1 MDTPDGWVLVP
12 INATPEMEQA
22 ATAYKKQCGGFLSR
36 NPFTW
41 AGCYAAMVSSRPV
54 VKLDGVNLEFTKLSS
69 DEFDARLTRNKR
81 PEPPEPPPPRIS
93 RTRF

>member
-1 MDTPDGWVLVP
+1 MDIPDGWALVP

-22 ATAYKKQCGGFLSR
+22 VTAYKKQCGGFFSR

-41 AGCYAAMVSSRPV
+41 AGCYAAMISARPV
-54 VKLDGVNLEFTKLSS
+54 IMPLEFTRLRNE
-69 DEFDARLTRNKR
+69 EFELRLDRNKR
-81 PEPPEPPPPRIS
+81 PKPTEPPPPRIS